1 MTGKVDSH
9 MDVRREDMT
18 REQLIE
24 TINVMANQLDQYQ
37 SREAIRPADIR
48 PADIRARAL
57 GMVEMNNPYPRQWRK
72 LPERWEVGQKVRYV
86 RDTDAFGPNKGNV
99 GTICRIHPDYLSSPA
114 DEYGVLHVEFKKGN
128 GCFWTD
134 FRDIELAD

>member
-9 MDVRREDMT
+9 MDVRWEDMT

-37 SREAIRPADIR
+37 SREA
-48 PADIRARAL
+48 IRARAL

-99 GTICRIHPDYLSSPA
+99 GTICRIHPDYLNSPA

>member
-1 MTGKVDSH
+1 MTGKVYSH
-9 MDVRREDMT
+9 MT

-37 SREAIRPADIR
+37 SREAIR
-48 PADIRARAL
+48 ARAL
-57 GMVEMNNPYPRQWRK
+57 GMVEMNNPYPRRQWRK

>member
-37 SREAIRPADIR
+37 SREA
-48 PADIRARAL
+48 IRARAL

>member
-9 MDVRREDMT
+9 MDVRWEDMT

-37 SREAIRPADIR
+37 SREA
-48 PADIRARAL
+48 IRARAL

>member
-24 TINVMANQLDQYQ
+24 IINVMANQLDQYQ
-37 SREAIRPADIR
+37 SREA
-48 PADIRARAL
+48 IRARAL

-99 GTICRIHPDYLSSPA
+99 GTICRIHPDYLNSPA

>member
-9 MDVRREDMT
+9 MDVRWEDMT

-37 SREAIRPADIR
+37 SREAIR
-48 PADIRARAL
+48 ARAL
-57 GMVEMNNPYPRQWRK
+57 GVVEMNNPYPRQWRK

-99 GTICRIHPDYLSSPA
+99 GTICRIHPDYLSSPV
-114 DEYGVLHVEFKKGN
+114 DEYGILHVEFKKGN

>member
-37 SREAIRPADIR
+37 SREA
-48 PADIRARAL
+48 IRARAL

-99 GTICRIHPDYLSSPA
+99 GIICRLHPDYLSSPA

>member
-9 MDVRREDMT
+9 MDVRWEDMT

-37 SREAIRPADIR
+37 SREA
-48 PADIRARAL
+48 IRARAL

-99 GTICRIHPDYLSSPA
+99 GTICRIHPDYLSSPV
-114 DEYGVLHVEFKKGN
+114 DEYGILHVEFKKGN

>member
-24 TINVMANQLDQYQ
+24 IINVMANQLDQYQ
-37 SREAIRPADIR
+37 SREA
-48 PADIRARAL
+48 IRARAL

-99 GTICRIHPDYLSSPA
+99 GTICRIHPDYLNSPV

>member
-37 SREAIRPADIR
+37 SREAIR
-48 PADIRARAL
+48 ARAL
-57 GMVEMNNPYPRQWRK
+57 GMVEMNNPYPRPWRK

-99 GTICRIHPDYLSSPA
+99 GTICRIHPNYLNSPV

>member
-37 SREAIRPADIR
+37 SREA
-48 PADIRARAL
+48 IRARAL

-99 GTICRIHPDYLSSPA
+99 GNICRIHPDYLSSPV
-114 DEYGVLHVEFKKGN
+114 DEYGVLHVEFTKGN

>member
-37 SREAIRPADIR
+37 SREA
-48 PADIRARAL
+48 IRARAL

-99 GTICRIHPDYLSSPA
+99 GTICRIHPDYLSSPVG
-114 DEYGVLHVEFKKGN
+114 EYGVLHVEFKKGN